1 VIASYDEMKGLW
13 DALDADYPTGTL
25 TPPPGHGLYPGPDWF
40 DEQSV
45 SLIANIALEL
55 GERLKSE
62 HFWHHVGVA
71 DRPRFSPRRYHLI
84 AQGIAVGIKIGLAI
98 GERRAS
104 AGTDVARRP
113 GTDVTT

>member
-25 TPPPGHGLYPGPDWF
+25 
-40 DEQSV
+40 
-45 SLIANIALEL
+45 
-55 GERLKSE
+55 
-62 HFWHHVGVA
+62 
-71 DRPRFSPRRYHLI
+71 